1 MHDVHSRSTPQE
13 PLMDDKSRKPYQ
25 SPRLETIG
33 ELRELTAA
41 GSTGNNEQVAGQGTK
56 SKRPNSGP

>member
-1 MHDVHSRSTPQE
+1 
-13 PLMDDKSRKPYQ
+13 MDDKSRKPYQ

-33 ELRELTAA
+33 ELRKLTAA
-41 GSTGNNEQVAGQGTK
+41 GSIGNNEPVPGQGTK